1 MEEFIEKVWDDM
13 PIIIE
18 ELPVEPVKEDL
29 VNSPSHYQG
38 EKMEVIDIIDDF
50 NLNFNTG
57 NAIKYILR
65 ANKKGNRKQDLLK
78 AMWYLEHELYK
89 LNG

>member
-1 MEEFIEKVWDDM
+1 MEEFVEKVWDDM

-18 ELPVEPVKEDL
+18 EKLEPIKVDL
-29 VNSPSHYQG
+29 VNSPPHYQG
-38 EKMEVIDIIDDF
+38 NKFEVIDIIDDF
-50 NLNFNTG
+50 GLSFNTG

-65 ANKKGNRKQDLLK
+65 ADKKGNQKQDLLK
-78 AMWYLEHELYK
+78 AIWYLEHELNK

>member
-1 MEEFIEKVWDDM
+1 MEEFVEKVWDDM

-18 ELPVEPVKEDL
+18 EKPEPIKVDL
-29 VNSPSHYQG
+29 VNSPPHYQG
-38 EKMEVIDIIDDF
+38 NKFEVIDIIDDF
-50 NLNFNTG
+50 GLSFNTG

-65 ANKKGNRKQDLLK
+65 ADKKGNQKQDLQK
-78 AMWYLEHELYK
+78 ALWYLEHELNK